1 MRYLPTIIPRSR
13 FVALLLFYLP
23 IWIVGGLLSATAQEA
38 GSLPEVSTEPV
49 PANFQNRIPSDQ
61 LAFLKDYA
69 GKPAKLL
76 MKDKRYRALLKLVTP
91 RTEYHYGRDMPLRD
105 ANDEVMDGSS
115 LPVQLREDRY
125 VTVAGRQG
133 PILDGKGML
142 WFDLQEGIGLGAV
155 YFHPTNGEPTP
166 TVAIF
171 SRQLTQQALGMSE
184 LPLGFASDEIQ
195 WATQVGIAPV
205 TVRYFIPEDGKKYVL
220 VHDEDYC
227 DHLADQPAP
236 PEAVC
241 QPLNADAADADMN
254 GAYFMAQTH
263 NQANATA
270 WMLGPDQVAW
280 LSLREQSCRVGPDR
294 LGCRIHITRERTR
307 QLLGGRP
314 IPHFAGRR

>member
-1 MRYLPTIIPRSR
+1 MRYLTAIIPRSR
-13 FVALLLFYLP
+13 FVFFLLLTLE
-23 IWIVGGLLSATAQEA
+23 IWIVGGLLSAAAQEA
-38 GSLPEVSTEPV
+38 GSLPEVSAEPV
-49 PANFQNRIPSDQ
+49 PANFQNRIPGDQ
-61 LAFLKDYA
+61 LAFLKEYA

-76 MKDKRYRALLKLVTP
+76 MKDKRYHALLKLAIP
-91 RTEYHYGRDMPLRD
+91 RSEYHYGQDMPLAD
-105 ANDEVMDGSS
+105 TSDLVMSGSS
-115 LPVQLREDRY
+115 LLVQLREDRY

-133 PILDGKGML
+133 PYLDGKGLM
-142 WFDLQEGIGLGAV
+142 WFDLQEGIALGAV
-155 YFHPTNGEPTP
+155 YFHPTNGEPAP
-166 TVAIF
+166 TLAIF
-171 SRQLTQQALGMSE
+171 SRQLSQQSLGMSE
-184 LPLGFASDEIQ
+184 LPLAFASDEIQ

-205 TVRYFIPEDGKKYVL
+205 TVRYFIPENGKKYVL

-227 DHLADQPAP
+227 DHPPDQPAP

-241 QPLNADAADADMN
+241 QQLNADAADADMN

-270 WMLGPDQVAW
+270 WMLGPAQVAW

-314 IPHFAGRR
+314 LPHVAGHR